1 MSFAVL
7 GAALLLAVH
16 LVVSTA
22 LSLLVA
28 LALPRF
34 EARPGG
40 SPARR
45 ASTLFCFSL
54 LPALSGLAVAL
65 GLALPAW
72 LVHEPRG
79 TNETAGPVLVALA
92 AAGAALVAG
101 RAGAALLDQWRTWRL
116 VRRWS
121 ATGRPLAG
129 LPLPATRIPHE
140 FPVAAVFGLV
150 RGRLFL
156 ADRLLIALSPEELE
170 GVVAHEVAHRA
181 ARDNLKRLLLRASPD
196 VLALTGLGARL
207 RQAFEDAAEAAA
219 DGRACARVSP
229 LVLARTLLK
238 VASLVPPGQR
248 LDAAVAALH
257 RDGALSARVLALVAA
272 QERAD
277 AGGVA
282 LTRTGRRAPPGL
294 AAALVAAALAA
305 LAVASDSSL
314 RTTHALL
321 ESLVHL
327 MS

>member
-1 MSFAVL
+1 MSFAAL

-45 ASTLFCFSL
+45 ASTLLCFGL

-92 AAGAALVAG
+92 AAGASLVAG
-101 RAGAALLDQWRTWRL
+101 RVGAALLDQWRTWRL

-140 FPVAAVFGLV
+140 FPVAAVFGLA
-150 RGRLFL
+150 RARLFL
-156 ADRLLIALSPEELE
+156 ADRLLQALSKDELD
-170 GVVAHEVAHRA
+170 GVVAHEAAHRA
-181 ARDNLKRLLLRASPD
+181 ARDNLRRLLLRASPD
-196 VLALTGLGARL
+196 LLAFTGAGARL
-207 RQAFEDAAEAAA
+207 RRAFEEAAEAAA
-219 DGRACARVSP
+219 DRRACARVSP
-229 LVLARTLLK
+229 LVLARALLK

-257 RDGALSARVLALVAA
+257 RDGALSSRVRALVAA
-272 QERAD
+272 HDQAD
-277 AGGVA
+277 G
-282 LTRTGRRAPPGL
+282 P
-294 AAALVAAALAA
+294 AAAPADRSVGRVPDTTLALAALAA
-305 LAVASDSSL
+305 LIAIGALSL
-314 RTTHALL
+314 RPVHGLL
-321 ESLVHL
+321 EVFVHL
-327 MS
+327 LS